1 MKNEKRLKTQ
11 KRKWLIKNGIKKMEN
26 KKRISIWKTKN
37 HGKWKTKVR
46 KRKMKTKNET
56 KSNMQWYKKLKMKTK
71 TYKQKTSKWK

>member
-37 HGKWKTKVR
+37 HGKWKTNVR
-46 KRKMKTKNET
+46 
-56 KSNMQWYKKLKMKTK
+56 
-71 TYKQKTSKWK
+71 KQKTKHEKRKKKVICSNIQN